1 MSGEYTSMISHGLPA
16 MWIRS
21 IRVFFS
27 NFKIISIIS
36 CRTCLFMEKT
46 VASKGNQEYTYESFP
61 AYLIPEY
68 CILIVI
74 VVGGVS
80 R

>member
-1 MSGEYTSMISHGLPA
+1 
-16 MWIRS
+16 
-21 IRVFFS
+21 
-27 NFKIISIIS
+27 
-36 CRTCLFMEKT
+36 MEKT

-80 R
+80 RLLLASHSIFGI

>member
-1 MSGEYTSMISHGLPA
+1 
-16 MWIRS
+16 
-21 IRVFFS
+21 
-27 NFKIISIIS
+27 
-36 CRTCLFMEKT
+36 MEKT